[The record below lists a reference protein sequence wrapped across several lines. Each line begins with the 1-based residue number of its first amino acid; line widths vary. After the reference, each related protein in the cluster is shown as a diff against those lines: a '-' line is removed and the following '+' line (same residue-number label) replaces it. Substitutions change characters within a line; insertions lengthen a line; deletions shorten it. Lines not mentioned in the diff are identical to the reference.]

1 MSRNIR
7 AAAPPL
13 YAAAL
18 VVGFLING
26 KAGIIIAIGGA
37 MVLAA
42 IFTLMRGAAGAG
54 ARDRSHDL
62 PD

>member
-37 MVLAA
+37 TLLAA
-42 IFTLMRGAAGAG
+42 VFTLMRGPAGTG
-54 ARDRSHDL
+54 KRD
-62 PD
+62 